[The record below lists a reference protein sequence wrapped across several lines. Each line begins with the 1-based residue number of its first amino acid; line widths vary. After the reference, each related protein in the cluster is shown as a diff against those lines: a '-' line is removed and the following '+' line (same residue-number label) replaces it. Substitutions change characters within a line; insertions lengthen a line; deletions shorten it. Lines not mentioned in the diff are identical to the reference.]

1 MRLKH
6 LVYLDLFSDFV
17 FRGAWFF
24 TIPTITIWMISNVD
38 PVWYKASIIVS
49 TLGGVIIGYLIN
61 KKRLEYLRKLF
72 SIICVLDA
80 VAMIFINYYFGHLP
94 NIRFILIALNEIL
107 LTYFIQK
114 ITDDIYNNIF
124 SKTMLTV
131 LQSKQDGVSCAGNLI
146 GVVTSMIFVVD
157 INIALFISTISI
169 VINNGA
175 SIFIRRE
182 LKQFCKSR

>member
-94 NIRFILIALNEIL
+94 NIRFILKN
-107 LTYFIQK
+107 
-114 ITDDIYNNIF
+114 
-124 SKTMLTV
+124 SKV
-131 LQSKQDGVSCAGNLI
+131 HWVSNLRRKRSSNL
-146 GVVTSMIFVVD
+146 VTNSF
-157 INIALFISTISI
+157 N
-169 VINNGA
+169 
-175 SIFIRRE
+175 
-182 LKQFCKSR
+182 